1 MNTILRL
8 GLVVLMLAG
17 CAASGPRVTTNINP
31 ATDFANFRTY
41 NFMQPLGTDRE
52 GGIQTPLSAML
63 MGTLSREL
71 ESRGFKRSDNPDLL
85 VNTFVVTEE
94 RMDVRQVPTARSFH
108 GYRRNRYSTWGNY
121 RTQVREYTRGTLAID
136 LIDAGQRML
145 AWEGVA
151 QQRLGRNATQI
162 TQEQV
167 DTAVAAVL
175 AEFPYSAR

>member
-1 MNTILRL
+1 MNKILRL
-8 GLVVLMLAG
+8 GLLALFLAG
-17 CAASGPRVTTNINP
+17 CAASGPRVTSNTNP
-31 ATDFANFRTY
+31 ATDFASFSTY
-41 NFMQPLGTDRE
+41 NFMQPLGTDRD

-63 MGTLSREL
+63 MGALSREL

-94 RMDVRQVPTARSFH
+94 RMDVRQVPTASSFRS
-108 GYRRNRYSTWGNY
+108 YRGSRYSSWGNQT
-121 RTQVREYTRGTLAID
+121 TQVRQYTRGTLAID
-136 LIDAGQRML
+136 LIDANQRML

-167 DTAVAAVL
+167 DTAVGAVL